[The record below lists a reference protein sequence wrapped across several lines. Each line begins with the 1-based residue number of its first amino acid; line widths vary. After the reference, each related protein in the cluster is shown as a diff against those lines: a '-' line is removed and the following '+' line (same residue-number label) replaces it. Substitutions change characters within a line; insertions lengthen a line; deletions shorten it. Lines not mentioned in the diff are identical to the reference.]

1 MTPTLDAQ
9 VIDNGRFA
17 WRATSLA
24 ASGIAAASRPVEE
37 LANRL
42 PTLLGA
48 LQTPEAAAVAPSA
61 RQAAARELATEA
73 ARLRHAAVRLQ
84 VAAASL
90 IETNEVHHADA
101 TSTARI
107 WTAHHSGL
115 SRGAA
120 AELCRA
126 AETCERFTQV
136 GQAFYTGDI
145 TLAHVD
151 AVARIIP
158 ARFRGDQLTEA
169 IDKIQGVEDVI
180 VDTARSTD
188 IEEFAEFCGRI
199 RDRLDT
205 DGPNNPG
212 AEPSRIWLH
221 RLFNGRWSLS
231 GDLSPDDGAILATI
245 LAELRARR
253 RNETANTSGRP
264 HDDRSPAGAPEP
276 SEEPAEADD
285 PLAPTYGEQQAGDL
299 IDLVMAGAGTD
310 RPGRVGLF
318 LHIDLNDLNTSNPDN
333 TDAALTDLLA
343 GRRPAHTEAGLDIT
357 DDTLWALM
365 ADADITPVFNR
376 NGTSLSYGRTR
387 RLAPSIL
394 RRVIAHRD
402 RRCRFDGCRRSAEGC
417 HVHHVV
423 HWDDGGETDPSNS
436 ASECPYHHLNA
447 HHARK
452 FDITGDADGELTITR
467 PDGTAFD
474 ATPLYRRSA

>member
-1 MTPTLDAQ
+1 MTTTPDAQ

-61 RQAAARELATEA
+61 RHAAARELATEA
-73 ARLRHAAVRLQ
+73 ARLRHVAVRLQ

-90 IETNEVHHADA
+90 IEANEVHHADA

-107 WTAHHSGL
+107 WTAHHMGM

-126 AETCERFTQV
+126 AETCERFALV
-136 GQAFYTGDI
+136 GEAFYTGEI

-151 AVARIIP
+151 AVSRIIP

-169 IDKIQGVEDVI
+169 VDKIKTVEDVI
-180 VDTARSTD
+180 VSTARSTD

-199 RDRLDT
+199 RDRLDA
-205 DGPNNPG
+205 DGPNDPG

-231 GDLSPDDGAILATI
+231 GDLSPDDGAILSTI

-253 RNETANTSGRP
+253 RNETANTSGREN
-264 HDDRSPAGAPEP
+264 DEGSDETATADAP
-276 SEEPAEADD
+276 SEPADTDD
-285 PLAPTYGEQQAGDL
+285 PLAPTYSEQQAGDL
-299 IDLVMAGAGTD
+299 IDLVMAGAGAD

-318 LHIDLNDLNTSNPDN
+318 LHIDLNDLNTDNPD
-333 TDAALTDLLA
+333 TALTDLLD

-357 DDTLWALM
+357 DDTLWGLM

-452 FDITGDADGELTITR
+452 FGITGNADNELTITR
-467 PDGTAFD
+467 PDGTTFD

>member
-1 MTPTLDAQ
+1 M
-9 VIDNGRFA
+9 
-17 WRATSLA
+17 
-24 ASGIAAASRPVEE
+24 
-37 LANRL
+37 
-42 PTLLGA
+42 
-48 LQTPEAAAVAPSA
+48 
-61 RQAAARELATEA
+61 
-73 ARLRHAAVRLQ
+73 
-84 VAAASL
+84 
-90 IETNEVHHADA
+90 
-101 TSTARI
+101 
-107 WTAHHSGL
+107 
-115 SRGAA
+115 
-120 AELCRA
+120 
-126 AETCERFTQV
+126 
-136 GQAFYTGDI
+136 
-145 TLAHVD
+145 
-151 AVARIIP
+151 
-158 ARFRGDQLTEA
+158 
-169 IDKIQGVEDVI
+169 
-180 VDTARSTD
+180 
-188 IEEFAEFCGRI
+188 

-231 GDLSPDDGAILATI
+231 GDLSPDDGAILSTI

-253 RNETANTSGRP
+253 RNEAANTSGRP

-402 RRCRFDGCRRSAEGC
+402 RRCRFDGCRRSA
-417 HVHHVV
+417 
-423 HWDDGGETDPSNS
+423 
-436 ASECPYHHLNA
+436 
-447 HHARK
+447 
-452 FDITGDADGELTITR
+452 
-467 PDGTAFD
+467 
-474 ATPLYRRSA
+474 